1 MARQIPKSGPDTKA
15 RDNIGIH
22 ARSTMLEQRRETEVV
37 QHPMDIKF
45 TNRLS
50 YKQARLTVLV
60 GFILGTLLSLLQ
72 IGIDYA
78 SEDASINREILSL
91 LEISHNPASRIAYNI
106 DAELAQELTLG
117 LLRSP
122 AIIGAKLTDNNGNVL
137 ANVKRPGL
145 QSGYRVLSD
154 MLFGANRLFED
165 RLYLDHLPNESL
177 GMLQLDVD
185 TYSFGYRFL
194 RRAEVTLLNGF
205 ARSLILTGILLA
217 LFYVMLTKPLV
228 RVIRELSG
236 RDSRSTE
243 PTSLECP
250 PGHENDEIGVLVTV
264 ANQQFENVATEIQ
277 QRRNAEN
284 RLTDYLSELEN
295 IVSART
301 AELKAINAR
310 LSQSNQEL
318 EVARSTALD
327 MAEARS
333 VFLANMSHEIRTP
346 LNGLL
351 GMIALSLDGPLTA
364 EQQQQLS
371 IAHDSGKVLVEL
383 LNDILDLSK
392 FDAGQLELEHI
403 PFDLGSLVE
412 DTANLLSQNAAPS
425 VELTCLIDPQFPAL
439 VLGDPTRVRQIVSN
453 LLSNALKFTRF
464 GRVDVRLSTLGEGVR
479 IEVCDTGIGI
489 PQDAQVK
496 IFQPFTQAGAGITR
510 QFGGTGLGLAL
521 TYNLCE
527 AMKGRLTISS
537 EAGFGSQFCAEL
549 PLPRHTRA
557 LVPPPLK
564 GKVIAITSASSGLA
578 ELLAGVLPGWGL
590 AYQQRSIDDP
600 LIGLDPD
607 VLITDCPECLF
618 NLRPA
623 ITAPILLVTAYGS
636 FLPSEQVNALAPLQQ
651 QARPL
656 ARNALHQ
663 NLRRVLQPDLTTISE
678 ALVDR
683 HLPQRRARV
692 LLVEDNPVNQLVAK
706 GMLGKLGC
714 EVIVAAHGVEALDQL
729 ESSAFDLVLMD
740 CNMPVMDGYEAS
752 RQIRRS
758 GRWPQL
764 PIVALTANAMSEER
778 ERCRAAGMNDYLAK
792 PFRRE
797 ELAALLDTWIPVTT
811 AP

>member
-1 MARQIPKSGPDTKA
+1 
-15 RDNIGIH
+15 
-22 ARSTMLEQRRETEVV
+22 MLEQRRKTEVV

-60 GFILGTLLSLLQ
+60 GFILGMLLSVLQ

-122 AIIGAKLTDNNGNVL
+122 AVIGAKLTDNNGNVL

-154 MLFGANRLFED
+154 LLFGAHRQFED
-165 RLYLDHLPNESL
+165 RLYLNHLPSESL
-177 GMLQLDVD
+177 GTLRLDVD

-194 RRAEVTLLNGF
+194 RRAEVTLINGF
-205 ARSLILTGILLA
+205 ARSLLLSGILLA

-236 RDSRSTE
+236 RDPRSAQ

-250 PGHENDEIGVLVTV
+250 AGHAHDEIGVLVKV
-264 ANQQFENVATEIQ
+264 ANQQFENIATEIQ

-284 RLTDYLSELEN
+284 RLTDYLGQLEN

-301 AELKAINAR
+301 TELKAINAR

-351 GMIALSLDGPLTA
+351 GMIALSLDGPLSA
-364 EQQQQLS
+364 EQQQQLA

-403 PFDLGSLVE
+403 PFDLGSLIE

-425 VELTCLIDPQFPAL
+425 VELTCLIDPDFPAL

-464 GRVDVRLSTLGEGVR
+464 GRVDVRLSTSHDGVS

-489 PQDAQVK
+489 PRDAQVK

-521 TYNLCE
+521 THNLCE
-527 AMKGRLTISS
+527 AMQGRLTISS
-537 EAGFGSQFCAEL
+537 EPGFGSQFCAQL
-549 PLPRHTRA
+549 PLPSHTWA
-557 LVPPPLK
+557 LAPAPLQ
-564 GKVIAITSASSGLA
+564 GKVIAITAASSGLA
-578 ELLAGVLPGWGL
+578 ELLSSVLPSWGL
-590 AYQQRSIDDP
+590 DYQQRSIDDP
-600 LIGLDPD
+600 LLGLNPD

-618 NLRPA
+618 NLRP
-623 ITAPILLVTAYGS
+623 TLSAPILLVTAYGS
-636 FLPSEQVNALAPLQQ
+636 FMPSEQASALAPLQQ

-656 ARNALHQ
+656 ARNALYQ
-663 NLRRVLQPDLTTISE
+663 ALRRILLAQTDTPNDTK
-678 ALVDR
+678 VDA
-683 HLPQRRARV
+683 HVPQRRARV

-714 EVIVAAHGVEALDQL
+714 DVVVAAHGAEALDQL
-729 ESSAFDLVLMD
+729 ESRDFDLVLMD

-778 ERCRAAGMNDYLAK
+778 ERCRAAGMSDYLAK
-792 PFRRE
+792 PLRRE
-797 ELAALLDTWIPVTT
+797 ELASLLDVWIPVTT
-811 AP
+811 VP

>member
-1 MARQIPKSGPDTKA
+1 
-15 RDNIGIH
+15 
-22 ARSTMLEQRRETEVV
+22 MLEQRRETEVV
-37 QHPMDIKF
+37 QSPMDIKF

-78 SEDASINREILSL
+78 SEDASINREIRSL

-122 AIIGAKLTDNNGNVL
+122 VVIGAQLTDNNGNVL
-137 ANVKRPGL
+137 ANVQRPGS
-145 QSGYRVLSD
+145 QSRYRAISD
-154 MLFGANRLFED
+154 FLFGANRPFED
-165 RLYLDHLPNESL
+165 RLYLDHLPAESL
-177 GMLQLDVD
+177 GTLRLDVD
-185 TYSFGYRFL
+185 TYSFGNRFL
-194 RRAEVTLLNGF
+194 RRAEVTLINGF
-205 ARSLILTGILLA
+205 ARSLLLTGILLT
-217 LFYVMLTKPLV
+217 LFYFMLTKPLV

-236 RDSRSTE
+236 RDPRSVE
-243 PTSLECP
+243 PSSLECP
-250 PGHENDEIGVLVTV
+250 TGHGNDEIGVLVKV
-264 ANQQFENVATEIQ
+264 ANQQFENTATEIQ

-284 RLTDYLSELEN
+284 RLTDYLGQLEH

-301 AELKAINAR
+301 TELKAINSR

-333 VFLANMSHEIRTP
+333 TFLANMSHEIRTP

-403 PFDLGSLVE
+403 PFDLGSLIE

-425 VELTCLIDPQFPAL
+425 VELTCLIDPYFPAL

-464 GRVDVRLSTLGEGVR
+464 GRVDVRLSTFGDGVR

-489 PQDAQVK
+489 APDAQVK

-527 AMKGRLTISS
+527 AMQGRLTISS

-549 PLPRHTRA
+549 PLPCHTQA
-557 LVPPPLK
+557 FPPGSLQ
-564 GKVIAITSASSGLA
+564 GKVIAITAANSGLA
-578 ELLAGVLPGWGL
+578 ELLHSLLPGWGL
-590 AYQQRSIDDP
+590 DYQQRSIDDSM
-600 LIGLDPD
+600 IGLNPD
-607 VLITDCPECLF
+607 IVITDCPECLF
-618 NLRPA
+618 VLRP
-623 ITAPILLVTAYGS
+623 TCTSPILLVTAYGS
-636 FLPSEQVNALAPLQQ
+636 FLPSEEASALAPLQQ

-656 ARNALHQ
+656 ARNALYQ
-663 NLRRVLQPDLTTISE
+663 TLRRVLQSE
-678 ALVDR
+678 LNTLNDARLDT
-683 HLPQRRARV
+683 LSPQRRARV

-714 EVIVAAHGVEALDQL
+714 EVIVAGHGGEALDQL
-729 ESSAFDLVLMD
+729 EQKEFDLVLMD

-778 ERCRAAGMNDYLAK
+778 ERCLAAGMSDYLAK

-797 ELAALLDTWIPVTT
+797 ELAALLDVWIRATT
-811 AP
+811 VP

>member
-1 MARQIPKSGPDTKA
+1 
-15 RDNIGIH
+15 
-22 ARSTMLEQRRETEVV
+22 MLEQRRETEVV

-45 TNRLS
+45 SHRLS
-50 YKQARLTVLV
+50 YKQARITVLA

-106 DAELAQELTLG
+106 DAELAQELALG

-122 AIIGAKLTDNNGNVL
+122 AIIGAQLTDNNSTVL
-137 ANVKRPGL
+137 ASVKRPGL
-145 QSGYRVLSD
+145 ENNDRMISD
-154 MLFGANRLFED
+154 FLFGANRQFED
-165 RLYLDHLPNESL
+165 RLYLDHLPDESL
-177 GMLQLDVD
+177 GILRLDVD
-185 TYSFGYRFL
+185 TYSFGNRFL

-205 ARSLILTGILLA
+205 ARSLLLTGILLA

-228 RVIRELSG
+228 RVIRELSS
-236 RDSRSTE
+236 RDPRSAE
-243 PTSLECP
+243 STSLECP
-250 PGHENDEIGVLVTV
+250 TDHENDEIGVLVKV
-264 ANQQFENVATEIQ
+264 ANQQFENIATEIQ

-284 RLTDYLSELEN
+284 RLTDYLGQLEN

-301 AELKAINAR
+301 AELKAINSR
-310 LSQSNQEL
+310 LSQSNEEL

-351 GMIALSLDGPLTA
+351 GMIALSLDGPLNA

-403 PFDLGSLVE
+403 PFDLGSLIE

-425 VELTCLIDPQFPAL
+425 VELSCLIDPQFPAL

-464 GRVDVRLSTLGEGVR
+464 GRVDVRLSTFEDGVR

-489 PQDAQVK
+489 AQDAQVK

-527 AMKGRLTISS
+527 AMQGRLTISS
-537 EAGFGSQFCAEL
+537 EAGFGSQFCADL
-549 PLPRHTRA
+549 PLPSHTRA
-557 LVPPPLK
+557 LPPASLR
-564 GKVIAITSASSGLA
+564 GKVIAITAASSGLA
-578 ELLAGVLPGWGL
+578 ELLNSVLPGWGL
-590 AYQQRSIDDP
+590 DYEQRSIDDS
-600 LIGLDPD
+600 LLGVNPD

-618 NLRPA
+618 GLRPSC
-623 ITAPILLVTAYGS
+623 TAPILLVTAYGS
-636 FLPSEQVNALAPLQQ
+636 FLPSEEALALAPLQQ

-656 ARNALHQ
+656 ARNALYQ
-663 NLRRVLQPDLTTISE
+663 TLRRTLQPELSTINGARLDVLS
-678 ALVDR
+678 
-683 HLPQRRARV
+683 PQRRGRV

-714 EVIVAAHGVEALDQL
+714 EVIVAGHGGEALDQL
-729 ESSAFDLVLMD
+729 EQSEFDLVLMD

-778 ERCRAAGMNDYLAK
+778 ERCRAAGMSDYLAK

-797 ELAALLDTWIPVTT
+797 ELAALLDLWIPTT
-811 AP
+811 TVL

>member
-1 MARQIPKSGPDTKA
+1 
-15 RDNIGIH
+15 
-22 ARSTMLEQRRETEVV
+22 MLEQRRETEVV
-37 QHPMDIKF
+37 RHPMDIKF

-78 SEDASINREILSL
+78 SEDASINREIQSL

-122 AIIGAKLTDNNGNVL
+122 AIIGAQLTDNNGSVL
-137 ANVKRPGL
+137 ASVKRPGM
-145 QSGYRVLSD
+145 QSGYRFISD
-154 MLFGANRLFED
+154 FLFGAERAFED

-177 GMLQLDVD
+177 GTLRLDVD
-185 TYSFGYRFL
+185 TYSFGSRFL

-228 RVIRELSG
+228 RVIRELSS
-236 RDSRSTE
+236 RDPRSVE
-243 PTSLECP
+243 PTWLEYP
-250 PGHENDEIGVLVTV
+250 AGHENDEIGVLVKV
-264 ANQQFENVATEIQ
+264 ANQQFENIATEIQ

-284 RLTDYLSELEN
+284 RLTDYLGQLEN

-301 AELKAINAR
+301 AELKAINTR

-333 VFLANMSHEIRTP
+333 AFLANMSHEIRTP

-351 GMIALSLDGPLTA
+351 GMIALSLDGPLNA

-425 VELTCLIDPQFPAL
+425 VELTCLIDPAFPAL

-464 GRVDVRLSTLGEGVR
+464 GRVDVRLSTFQDGVR

-489 PQDAQVK
+489 AQDAQVK

-527 AMKGRLTISS
+527 AMQGRLTISS
-537 EAGFGSQFCAEL
+537 EAGFGSQFRADL
-549 PLPRHTRA
+549 PLPCHTRA
-557 LVPPPLK
+557 LLPATLC
-564 GKVIAITSASSGLA
+564 GKVIAITAASSGLA
-578 ELLAGVLPGWGL
+578 ELLKSLLPGWGL
-590 AYQQRSIDDP
+590 DYQQRSIDES
-600 LIGLDPD
+600 LIGLKPD
-607 VLITDCPECLF
+607 MVITDCPECLF
-618 NLRPA
+618 GLRPNCS
-623 ITAPILLVTAYGS
+623 APILLVTAYGS
-636 FLPSEQVNALAPLQQ
+636 FMPSEEAIALAPLQQ

-656 ARNALHQ
+656 ARNALYQ
-663 NLRRVLQPDLTTISE
+663 TLRRILQPEINTLNDARLE
-678 ALVDR
+678 ALS
-683 HLPQRRARV
+683 PQRRGRV

-714 EVIVAAHGVEALDQL
+714 EVIVAAHGGEALDQL
-729 ESSAFDLVLMD
+729 EHSEFDLVLMD

-778 ERCRAAGMNDYLAK
+778 ERCRAAGMSDYLAK

-797 ELAALLDTWIPVTT
+797 ELAALLDVWMPATT
-811 AP
+811 VP

>member
-1 MARQIPKSGPDTKA
+1 
-15 RDNIGIH
+15 
-22 ARSTMLEQRRETEVV
+22 
-37 QHPMDIKF
+37 MDIKF

-122 AIIGAKLTDNNGNVL
+122 AIIGAQLTDNNNTVL
-137 ANVKRPGL
+137 ASVKRPGV
-145 QSGYRVLSD
+145 QSGYRVISD
-154 MLFGANRLFED
+154 FLFGANRQFED
-165 RLYLDHLPNESL
+165 RLYLDHLPTESL
-177 GMLQLDVD
+177 GTLSLDVD
-185 TYSFGYRFL
+185 TYSFGNRFL

-205 ARSLILTGILLA
+205 ARSLLLTGILLA

-228 RVIRELSG
+228 RVIRELSS
-236 RDSRSTE
+236 RDPRSAE
-243 PTSLECP
+243 STSLECP
-250 PGHENDEIGVLVTV
+250 TAHENDEIGVLVQV
-264 ANQQFENVATEIQ
+264 ANQQFENIATEIQ

-284 RLTDYLSELEN
+284 RLTDYLGQLEN

-301 AELKAINAR
+301 AELKAINSR

-351 GMIALSLDGPLTA
+351 GMIALSLDGPLNA

-403 PFDLGSLVE
+403 PFDLGSLIE

-425 VELTCLIDPQFPAL
+425 VELSCLIDPHFPAL

-464 GRVDVRLSTLGEGVR
+464 GRVDVRLSTFEDGVR

-489 PQDAQVK
+489 AQDAQVK

-527 AMKGRLTISS
+527 AMQGRLTISS
-537 EAGFGSQFCAEL
+537 ETGFGSQFCADL
-549 PLPRHTRA
+549 PLPSHTRA
-557 LVPPPLK
+557 LPPASLQ
-564 GKVIAITSASSGLA
+564 GKVIAITAASSGLA
-578 ELLAGVLPGWGL
+578 ELLNSVLPGWGL
-590 AYQQRSIDDP
+590 DYEQRSIDDS
-600 LIGLDPD
+600 LLGLNPD

-618 NLRPA
+618 GLRPSC
-623 ITAPILLVTAYGS
+623 TAPILLVTAYGS
-636 FLPSEQVNALAPLQQ
+636 FMPSEEAIALAPLQQ

-656 ARNALHQ
+656 ARNALYQ
-663 NLRRVLQPDLTTISE
+663 TLRRTLQPELNTING
-678 ALVDR
+678 
-683 HLPQRRARV
+683 AR
-692 LLVEDNPVNQLVAK
+692 
-706 GMLGKLGC
+706 
-714 EVIVAAHGVEALDQL
+714 LD
-729 ESSAFDLVLMD
+729 
-740 CNMPVMDGYEAS
+740 
-752 RQIRRS
+752 
-758 GRWPQL
+758 
-764 PIVALTANAMSEER
+764 
-778 ERCRAAGMNDYLAK
+778 
-792 PFRRE
+792 
-797 ELAALLDTWIPVTT
+797 
-811 AP
+811 

>member
-1 MARQIPKSGPDTKA
+1 M
-15 RDNIGIH
+15 
-22 ARSTMLEQRRETEVV
+22 V

-45 TNRLS
+45 AHRLS

-60 GFILGTLLSLLQ
+60 GFVLGTLLSLIQ

-78 SEDASINREILSL
+78 SEDASINREIRALI
-91 LEISHNPASRIAYNI
+91 EISHNPASRIAYNI

-117 LLRSP
+117 LLHSP
-122 AIIGAKLTDNNGNVL
+122 AITHAQLIDNNGLVL
-137 ANVKRPGL
+137 ADVHRPRKE
-145 QSGYRVLSD
+145 STYRPISD
-154 MLFGANRLFED
+154 FLFGANRQFED
-165 RLYLDHLPNESL
+165 RLYLAHMPNDSL
-177 GMLQLDVD
+177 GVLRLDVD
-185 TYSFGYRFL
+185 TYAFGSRFL
-194 RRAEVTLLNGF
+194 HRAEITLLNGF

-228 RVIRELSG
+228 RIIRELS
-236 RDSRSTE
+236 SRKHE
-243 PTSLECP
+243 RLDCP
-250 PGHENDEIGVLVTV
+250 PGHEHDEIGVLVNV
-264 ANQQFENVATEIQ
+264 ANQQFENMETEIQ
-277 QRRNAEN
+277 QRRHAEN
-284 RLTDYLSELEN
+284 RLTEYLGQLED

-301 AELKAINAR
+301 TELKAINHR
-310 LSQSNQEL
+310 LTLSNDEL
-318 EVARSTALD
+318 EAAKMTALG
-327 MAEARS
+327 MAQARAA
-333 VFLANMSHEIRTP
+333 FLANMSHEIRTP

-351 GMIALSLDGPLTA
+351 GMIALSLDSPLNA
-364 EQQQQLS
+364 EQRQQLS

-392 FDAGQLELEHI
+392 FDAGQLELESI

-425 VELTCLIDPQFPAL
+425 VELTCLIDPQFPAQ

-464 GRVDVRLSTLGEGVR
+464 GRVDVRLSAQAGRVR

-489 PQDAQVK
+489 AQDAQVK

-521 TYNLCE
+521 THNLCE
-527 AMKGRLTISS
+527 AMKGRLSISS
-537 EAGFGSQFCAEL
+537 EAGFGSQFCADL
-549 PLPRHTRA
+549 PLPTHLPAVRLA
-557 LVPPPLK
+557 PLA
-564 GKVIAITSASSGLA
+564 GDVIAITSTSSGLA
-578 ELLAGVLPGWGL
+578 ELLTSLLPSWGL
-590 AYQQRSIDDP
+590 APRCYSIDDD
-600 LIGLDPD
+600 LSGQNPD
-607 VLITDCPECLF
+607 LLITDCPECLF
-618 NLRPA
+618 RLRPM
-623 ITAPILLVTAYGS
+623 ITAPILVVTAYGN
-636 FLPSEQVNALAPLQQ
+636 FMPSEEVAALAPLQQ

-656 ARNALHQ
+656 SRTALYQ
-663 NLRRVLQPDLTTISE
+663 VLQRNLRTDPDLVLDLIQLETGPL
-678 ALVDR
+678 A
-683 HLPQRRARV
+683 HRARI

-714 EVIVAAHGVEALDQL
+714 EVIVAAHGGEALKLL
-729 ESSAFDLVLMD
+729 EEQGFDMVLMD

-758 GRWPQL
+758 GRWADL

-797 ELAALLDTWIPVTT
+797 ELKALLDLWVPTT
-811 AP
+811 TSL

>member
-1 MARQIPKSGPDTKA
+1 
-15 RDNIGIH
+15 
-22 ARSTMLEQRRETEVV
+22 
-37 QHPMDIKF
+37 MDIKF
-45 TNRLS
+45 THRLS
-50 YKQARLTVLV
+50 YKQAKLTVLV

-122 AIIGAKLTDNNGNVL
+122 AIISAQLTDNNNTVL
-137 ANVKRPGL
+137 ASVKRPEL
-145 QSGYRVLSD
+145 QSGYRVISD
-154 MLFGANRLFED
+154 FLFGAKRQFED
-165 RLYLDHLPNESL
+165 RLYLDHLPAESL
-177 GMLQLDVD
+177 GVLSLEVD
-185 TYSFGYRFL
+185 TYAFGSRFL
-194 RRAEVTLLNGF
+194 RRAEITLLNGF

-236 RDSRSTE
+236 RDPRSAE
-243 PTSLECP
+243 PTTLECP
-250 PGHENDEIGVLVTV
+250 GGHANDEIGVLVKV
-264 ANQQFENVATEIQ
+264 ANQQFENIATEIQ

-284 RLTDYLSELEN
+284 RLTDYLGQLEN
-295 IVSART
+295 IVSSRT

-333 VFLANMSHEIRTP
+333 AFLANMSHEIRTP

-351 GMIALSLDGPLTA
+351 GMIALSLDGPLNA

-425 VELTCLIDPQFPAL
+425 VELTCLVDPQFPAL

-464 GRVDVRLSTLGEGVR
+464 GRVDVRLSAIKDGVR

-489 PQDAQVK
+489 AQDAQVK

-510 QFGGTGLGLAL
+510 QYGGTGLGLAL

-527 AMKGRLTISS
+527 AMQGRLTISS

-549 PLPRHTRA
+549 PLPCHTRA
-557 LVPPPLK
+557 VAPAPLH
-564 GKVIAITSASSGLA
+564 GKVLAITAGSSGLA
-578 ELLAGVLPGWGL
+578 ELLKSLLPAWGL
-590 AYQQRSIDDP
+590 EYEQRTIDDS
-600 LIGLDPD
+600 LLGLSPD

-618 NLRPA
+618 GLRP
-623 ITAPILLVTAYGS
+623 TMSAPILLVTAYGS
-636 FLPSEQVNALAPLQQ
+636 FLPSEEAAALAPLQQ

-656 ARNALHQ
+656 ARNALYQ
-663 NLRRVLQPDLTTISE
+663 NLRRTLQPDVTTINDARLETSPS
-678 ALVDR
+678 L
-683 HLPQRRARV
+683 RRGRV

-714 EVIVAAHGVEALDQL
+714 DVVVAAHGAEALDQL
-729 ESSAFDLVLMD
+729 EFHQFDLVLMD

-752 RQIRRS
+752 RQIRQS
-758 GRWPQL
+758 GRWPNL

-778 ERCRAAGMNDYLAK
+778 ERCRAAGMSDYLAK

-797 ELAALLDTWIPVTT
+797 ELAALLDLWIPTTT
-811 AP
+811 AL

>member
-1 MARQIPKSGPDTKA
+1 
-15 RDNIGIH
+15 
-22 ARSTMLEQRRETEVV
+22 
-37 QHPMDIKF
+37 MDIKF
-45 TNRLS
+45 THRLS

-122 AIIGAKLTDNNGNVL
+122 AIISAQLTDNNANVL
-137 ANVKRPGL
+137 ASVKRPEF
-145 QSGYRVLSD
+145 QSGYRMVSD
-154 MLFGANRLFED
+154 FLFGAKRRFED

-177 GMLQLDVD
+177 GTLSLEVD
-185 TYSFGYRFL
+185 TYAFGSRFL

-236 RDSRSTE
+236 RDPRSAQ
-243 PTSLECP
+243 PKPLECP
-250 PGHENDEIGVLVTV
+250 NGHGNDEIGVLVGV
-264 ANQQFENVATEIQ
+264 ANQQFENIATEIQ

-284 RLTDYLSELEN
+284 RLTDYLAQLED

-301 AELKAINAR
+301 AELKAINNR

-333 VFLANMSHEIRTP
+333 AFLANMSHEIRTP

-351 GMIALSLDGPLTA
+351 GMIALSLDGPLSA

-392 FDAGQLELEHI
+392 FDAGQLELENI
-403 PFDLGSLVE
+403 PFDLGSLIE

-425 VELTCLIDPQFPAL
+425 VELTCLIDPHFPAL

-464 GRVDVRLSTLGEGVR
+464 GRVDVRLTTHKDGVR

-489 PQDAQVK
+489 AREAQVK

-521 TYNLCE
+521 THNLCE
-527 AMKGRLTISS
+527 AMQGRLTISS
-537 EAGFGSQFCAEL
+537 EVGFGSQFCAEL
-549 PLPRHTRA
+549 PLPCHTRA
-557 LVPPPLK
+557 VAPAPLH
-564 GKVIAITSASSGLA
+564 GKVLAITAASSGLA
-578 ELLAGVLPGWGL
+578 ELLNNLLPTWGL
-590 AYQQRSIDDP
+590 AYERRSIEDS
-600 LIGLDPD
+600 LLGLSPD

-618 NLRPA
+618 GLRP
-623 ITAPILLVTAYGS
+623 TLNAPILLVTAYGS
-636 FLPSEQVNALAPLQQ
+636 FMPSEEAAALAPLQQ
-651 QARPL
+651 QGRPL
-656 ARNALHQ
+656 ARNALYQ
-663 NLRRVLQPDLTTISE
+663 TLRRILQPNVATLDE
-678 ALVDR
+678 ARLET
-683 HLPQRRARV
+683 LPTQRRGRV

-714 EVIVAAHGVEALDQL
+714 DVVVAAHGAEALDQL
-729 ESSAFDLVLMD
+729 ENDAFDLVLMD

-758 GRWPQL
+758 GRWPHL

-778 ERCRAAGMNDYLAK
+778 ERCRAAGMSDYLAK

-797 ELAALLDTWIPVTT
+797 ELAALLDQWIPTMT
-811 AP
+811 PI

>member
-1 MARQIPKSGPDTKA
+1 
-15 RDNIGIH
+15 
-22 ARSTMLEQRRETEVV
+22 MLEQRRETEVV

-45 TNRLS
+45 THRLS

-122 AIIGAKLTDNNGNVL
+122 AIISAKLTDNNAMVL
-137 ANVKRPGL
+137 ASVKRPEL
-145 QSGYRVLSD
+145 QSGYRVISD
-154 MLFGANRLFED
+154 FLFGAKRQFED

-177 GMLQLDVD
+177 GTLSLEVD
-185 TYSFGYRFL
+185 TFAFGSRFL

-236 RDSRSTE
+236 RDPRSAE
-243 PTSLECP
+243 PTTLECP
-250 PGHENDEIGVLVTV
+250 GGHANDEIGVLVKV
-264 ANQQFENVATEIQ
+264 ANQQFENIATEIQ

-284 RLTDYLSELEN
+284 RLTDYLAQLED

-333 VFLANMSHEIRTP
+333 AFLANMSHEIRTP

-351 GMIALSLDGPLTA
+351 GMIALSLDGPLNA

-425 VELTCLIDPQFPAL
+425 VELTCLIDPYFPAL

-464 GRVDVRLSTLGEGVR
+464 GRVDVRLSTWKDGVR

-489 PQDAQVK
+489 AQEAQVK

-527 AMKGRLTISS
+527 AMQGRLTISS
-537 EAGFGSQFCAEL
+537 EVGFGSQFCAEL
-549 PLPRHTRA
+549 PLPCHTRA
-557 LVPPPLK
+557 VIPPPLH
-564 GKVIAITSASSGLA
+564 GKVLAITTAVSGLA
-578 ELLAGVLPGWGL
+578 ELLESLLPVWGL
-590 AYQQRSIDDP
+590 TYEQRTLDDP
-600 LIGLDPD
+600 LLGLSPE
-607 VLITDCPECLF
+607 VIITDCPECLF
-618 NLRPA
+618 GLRPTM
-623 ITAPILLVTAYGS
+623 TAPILLVTAYGS
-636 FLPSEQVNALAPLQQ
+636 FLPGEEAAALAPLQQ

-656 ARNALHQ
+656 ARNALYQ
-663 NLRRVLQPDLTTISE
+663 NLRRTLLPDLTT
-678 ALVDR
+678 LDR
-683 HLPQRRARV
+683 ARLESVPSLRRGRV

-714 EVIVAAHGVEALDQL
+714 DVVVAAHGVEALDQL
-729 ESSAFDLVLMD
+729 EHDEFDLVLMD

-752 RQIRRS
+752 RQIRQS
-758 GRWPQL
+758 GRWPHL

-778 ERCRAAGMNDYLAK
+778 ERCRAAGMSDYLAK

-797 ELAALLDTWIPVTT
+797 ELAALLDQWIPTT
-811 AP
+811 TVL

>member
-1 MARQIPKSGPDTKA
+1 
-15 RDNIGIH
+15 
-22 ARSTMLEQRRETEVV
+22 MLEQRRETEVV
-37 QHPMDIKF
+37 RHPMDIKF

-122 AIIGAKLTDNNGNVL
+122 AIIGAQLTDNNNTVL
-137 ANVKRPGL
+137 ASVKRPGV
-145 QSGYRVLSD
+145 QSGYRVISD
-154 MLFGANRLFED
+154 FLFGANRQFED
-165 RLYLDHLPNESL
+165 RLYLDHLPTESL
-177 GMLQLDVD
+177 GTLSLDVD
-185 TYSFGYRFL
+185 TYSFGNRFL

-205 ARSLILTGILLA
+205 ARSLLLTGILLA

-228 RVIRELSG
+228 RVIRELSS
-236 RDSRSTE
+236 RDPRSTE
-243 PTSLECP
+243 STSLECP
-250 PGHENDEIGVLVTV
+250 TAHENDEIGVLVKV
-264 ANQQFENVATEIQ
+264 ANQQFENIATEIQ

-284 RLTDYLSELEN
+284 RLTDYLGQLEN

-301 AELKAINAR
+301 AELKAINSR

-318 EVARSTALD
+318 EVARGTALD

-351 GMIALSLDGPLTA
+351 GMIALSLDGPLNA

-403 PFDLGSLVE
+403 PFDLGSLIE

-425 VELTCLIDPQFPAL
+425 VELSCLIDPHFPAL

-464 GRVDVRLSTLGEGVR
+464 GRVDVRLSTFGDGVR

-489 PQDAQVK
+489 AQDAQVK

-527 AMKGRLTISS
+527 AMQGRLTISS
-537 EAGFGSQFCAEL
+537 EAGFGSQFCADL
-549 PLPRHTRA
+549 PLPSHTRA
-557 LVPPPLK
+557 LPPASLQ
-564 GKVIAITSASSGLA
+564 GKVIAITAASSGLA
-578 ELLAGVLPGWGL
+578 ELLKSVLPGWGL
-590 AYQQRSIDDP
+590 DYEQRSLDDS
-600 LIGLDPD
+600 LLGLNPD

-618 NLRPA
+618 GLRPSC
-623 ITAPILLVTAYGS
+623 TAPILLVTAYGS
-636 FLPSEQVNALAPLQQ
+636 FMPSEEALALAPLQQ

-656 ARNALHQ
+656 ARNALYQ
-663 NLRRVLQPDLTTISE
+663 TLRRTLQPELNTINGARLDTIS
-678 ALVDR
+678 
-683 HLPQRRARV
+683 PQRRGRV

-714 EVIVAAHGVEALDQL
+714 EVIVAGHGGEALDQL
-729 ESSAFDLVLMD
+729 EQSEFDLVLMD

-778 ERCRAAGMNDYLAK
+778 ERCRAAGMSDYLAK

-797 ELAALLDTWIPVTT
+797 ELAALLDLWVPTT
-811 AP
+811 TVL

>member
-1 MARQIPKSGPDTKA
+1 
-15 RDNIGIH
+15 
-22 ARSTMLEQRRETEVV
+22 MLEQRRETEVV
-37 QHPMDIKF
+37 RHPMDIKF

-78 SEDASINREILSL
+78 SEDASINREIVSL

-122 AIIGAKLTDNNGNVL
+122 AIIAAQLTDNNGTVL
-137 ANVKRPGL
+137 ASVKRPPS
-145 QSGYRVLSD
+145 QSGYRVISD
-154 MLFGANRLFED
+154 FLFGAARAFED

-177 GMLQLDVD
+177 GTLRLEVD
-185 TYSFGYRFL
+185 TYSFGNRFL

-228 RVIRELSG
+228 RVIRELSS
-236 RDSRSTE
+236 RDPRSVE
-243 PTSLECP
+243 PTWLEYP
-250 PGHENDEIGVLVTV
+250 SGHENDEIGVLVKV
-264 ANQQFENVATEIQ
+264 ANQQFENIATEIQ

-284 RLTDYLSELEN
+284 RLTDYLGQLEN

-301 AELKAINAR
+301 AELKAINNR

-351 GMIALSLDGPLTA
+351 GMIALSLDGPLNA

-403 PFDLGSLVE
+403 PFDLGSLIE

-425 VELTCLIDPQFPAL
+425 VELTCLIEPTFPAL

-464 GRVDVRLSTLGEGVR
+464 GRVDVRLSTFEDGVR

-489 PQDAQVK
+489 AQDAQVK

-527 AMKGRLTISS
+527 AMQGRLTISS
-537 EAGFGSQFCAEL
+537 EAGFGSQFCADL
-549 PLPRHTRA
+549 PLPCHTRA
-557 LVPPPLK
+557 FAPATLR
-564 GKVIAITSASSGLA
+564 GRVIAITAATSGLA
-578 ELLAGVLPGWGL
+578 ELLKNLLPGWGL
-590 AYQQRSIDDP
+590 DYQQRSIDDAMS
-600 LIGLDPD
+600 GLKPD
-607 VLITDCPECLF
+607 VVITDCPECLF
-618 NLRPA
+618 HLRPLCA
-623 ITAPILLVTAYGS
+623 APILLVTAYGS
-636 FLPSEQVNALAPLQQ
+636 FMPSEQASALAPLQQ

-656 ARNALHQ
+656 ARNALYQ
-663 NLRRVLQPDLTTISE
+663 TLRRVLQPEINTINDARLE
-678 ALVDR
+678 ALT
-683 HLPQRRARV
+683 PQRRGRV

-714 EVIVAAHGVEALDQL
+714 EVIVAAHGGEALDQL
-729 ESSAFDLVLMD
+729 EQSEFDLVLMD

-778 ERCRAAGMNDYLAK
+778 ERCRAAGMSDYLAK

-797 ELAALLDTWIPVTT
+797 ELAALLDVWMPATT
-811 AP
+811 VP

>member
-1 MARQIPKSGPDTKA
+1 
-15 RDNIGIH
+15 
-22 ARSTMLEQRRETEVV
+22 
-37 QHPMDIKF
+37 MDIKF
-45 TNRLS
+45 THRLS

-122 AIIGAKLTDNNGNVL
+122 AIISAQLTDNNQTVL
-137 ANVKRPGL
+137 ANVKRPEL
-145 QSGYRVLSD
+145 QSGYRMISD
-154 MLFGANRLFED
+154 FLFGAKRQFED

-177 GMLQLDVD
+177 GTLKLEVD
-185 TYSFGYRFL
+185 TYAFGSRFL

-236 RDSRSTE
+236 RDPRSAE
-243 PTSLECP
+243 PTTLECP
-250 PGHENDEIGVLVTV
+250 AGHANDEIGVLVKV
-264 ANQQFENVATEIQ
+264 ANQQFENIATEIQ

-284 RLTDYLSELEN
+284 RLTEYLAQLED

-333 VFLANMSHEIRTP
+333 AFLANMSHEIRTP

-351 GMIALSLDGPLTA
+351 GMIALSLDGPLNA

-403 PFDLGSLVE
+403 PFDLGSLIE

-425 VELTCLIDPQFPAL
+425 VELTCLIDPYFPAL

-464 GRVDVRLSTLGEGVR
+464 GRVDVRLSTWKDGVR

-489 PQDAQVK
+489 AQEAQVK

-510 QFGGTGLGLAL
+510 QYGGTGLGLAL
-521 TYNLCE
+521 TYNLCD
-527 AMKGRLTISS
+527 AMQGRLTISS
-537 EAGFGSQFCAEL
+537 EVGFGSQFCAEL
-549 PLPRHTRA
+549 PLPCHTRA
-557 LVPPPLK
+557 VIPPPLH
-564 GKVIAITSASSGLA
+564 GKVLAITNAVSGLA
-578 ELLAGVLPGWGL
+578 ELLESLLPVWGL
-590 AYQQRSIDDP
+590 TYEQRTLDDP
-600 LIGLDPD
+600 LLGLSPD
-607 VLITDCPECLF
+607 VIITDCPECLF
-618 NLRPA
+618 GLRPVM
-623 ITAPILLVTAYGS
+623 TAPILLVTAYGS
-636 FLPSEQVNALAPLQQ
+636 FLPGEEAAALAPLQQ

-656 ARNALHQ
+656 ARNALYQ
-663 NLRRVLQPDLTTISE
+663 NLRRTLLPDLTTI
-678 ALVDR
+678 DR
-683 HLPQRRARV
+683 ARLESVPSQRRGRV

-714 EVIVAAHGVEALDQL
+714 DVVVAAHGVEALDQL
-729 ESSAFDLVLMD
+729 EHDEFDLVLMD

-752 RQIRRS
+752 RQIRQS
-758 GRWPQL
+758 GRWPHL

-778 ERCRAAGMNDYLAK
+778 ERCRAAGMSDYLAK

-797 ELAALLDTWIPVTT
+797 ELAALLDQWIPTT
-811 AP
+811 TTL